1 MDSCRWVIKQESE
14 FPLNDLPDSVLI
26 EVLILLPLLSVVL
39 HCKWVSKRWFS
50 LISTPYFVRRFI
62 TQHHHQQQ
70 QEQPFMLLNHFFDC
84 PSHKRLHIANSSNKP
99 ELKSIAA
106 YLQSQD
112 RDHSRNYHINNWL
125 RASCNDLLL
134 CFHKAKDRVVIYSVI
149 NPITRQCLVLP
160 PVPRRLLL
168 NRVGIICNYDYNNS
182 SSSFRVVLIPNFR
195 TKLKVFK
202 VHIFSSDTS
211 KWSESVVLVPDQ
223 KGFELYQYP
232 FPAVPYKG
240 LLFWCGTGGR
250 LLGFDPYNN
259 GRCCH
264 SFVIEGPVE
273 LATSI
278 DCFGVSQG
286 CLRIS
291 KIAFPGLC
299 LRIWELKDYDSDN
312 NGGRGKWCLK
322 HKVYNY
328 EMVSEKWLIKYVDRN
343 YKKVSVLAFHPN
355 DGDIVYLLIQSKVV
369 LCNLQSNTMEVFCD
383 IPQIVPY
390 NVFKPLAL
398 TFVLPSWPTPIP
410 SSPLQ
415 KQDGIAD

>member
-1 MDSCRWVIKQESE
+1 MDSCRWESE
-14 FPLNDLPDSVLI
+14 FPLNDLPDCVLI
-26 EVLILLPLLSVVL
+26 EVLILLPLPYVVL

-50 LISTPYFVRRFI
+50 LISNPYFVRRFV
-62 TQHHHQQQ
+62 TRHHQQQ
-70 QEQPFMLLNHFFDC
+70 QQEEQPFMLLNHFFHC
-84 PSHKRLHIANSSNKP
+84 PSHKRLHIANSSKKP

-112 RDHSRNYHINNWL
+112 RYHSRKYLTNWL

-134 CFHKAKDRVVIYSVI
+134 CFHKAKDRVVIYSVM
-149 NPITRQCLVLP
+149 NPITRHCLALP

-168 NRVGIICNYDYNNS
+168 NHVGIICTHDYNNS
-182 SSSFRVVLIPNFR
+182 SSSFRVVLIPKFS

-202 VHIFSSDTS
+202 IHIFSSDTS

-223 KGFELYQYP
+223 EGFEFYQCH

-240 LLFWCGTGGR
+240 FLFWCGRGGR

-264 SFVIEGPVE
+264 SFVIEKPVE
-273 LATSI
+273 LAINI

-286 CLRIS
+286 RLRIS
-291 KIAFPGLC
+291 QIAFPGS
-299 LRIWELKDYDSDN
+299 RMEIWELNDYDIDN
-312 NGGRGKWCLK
+312 NGGRGKWFLK
-322 HKVYNY
+322 HKVYIN
-328 EMVSEKWLIKYVDRN
+328 EMVSEKWLIKYIDQN
-343 YKKVSVLAFHPN
+343 YDKVSVLAFHPN

-369 LCNLQSNTMEVFCD
+369 LCNLQSRTVEVFCD

-390 NVFKPLAL
+390 NVLTPLAL

-410 SSPLQ
+410 SSSLQ
-415 KQDGIAD
+415 KQDAIADYPQ